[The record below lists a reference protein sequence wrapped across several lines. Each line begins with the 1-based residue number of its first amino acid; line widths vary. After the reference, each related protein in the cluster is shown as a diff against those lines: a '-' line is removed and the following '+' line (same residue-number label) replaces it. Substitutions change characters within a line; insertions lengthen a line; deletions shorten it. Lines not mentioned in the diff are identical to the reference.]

1 MSAENTTQH
10 ARPAIEPYKLLP
22 NFGEGDLRDFLDYCT
37 KNGASDVVFQTGDYV
52 WGEISGRQIQMT
64 PRTIKDGELKA
75 MLALAFGPELIGV
88 LKAGS
93 DADRP
98 YRFVIERD
106 TFRYRV
112 NVTGAQVGDAEDG
125 LSLTMRS
132 IPDTP
137 PPLAWH
143 RLPAEIEENL
153 FQPRGLVLVCG
164 PTGSGK
170 TTLMSSH
177 YANVSETNP
186 DCKILL
192 YEDPIEFLFTNVKNL
207 GPKIRQMQIG
217 KHIPSFA
224 RGIRNAM
231 RCKPMLIGIGE
242 ARDAETISALVE
254 AALTGHGAY
263 GTMHTETV
271 AETISRAIQ
280 VFPGNEHSAI
290 ASKILGSLRLIVVQ
304 ILVPTL
310 DGKRA
315 AVREYLYFDSTIKN
329 EMSDKPFTEWGAYLR
344 RVVAEK
350 KQDMVTGL
358 RDLLNR
364 GLIDQKAYRRYA
376 GESNA

>member
-1 MSAENTTQH
+1 
-10 ARPAIEPYKLLP
+10 
-22 NFGEGDLRDFLDYCT
+22 
-37 KNGASDVVFQTGDYV
+37 
-52 WGEISGRQIQMT
+52 
-64 PRTIKDGELKA
+64 
-75 MLALAFGPELIGV
+75 
-88 LKAGS
+88 
-93 DADRP
+93 
-98 YRFVIERD
+98 
-106 TFRYRV
+106 
-112 NVTGAQVGDAEDG
+112 
-125 LSLTMRS
+125 MRS
-132 IPDTP
+132 IPDTTP
-137 PPLAWH
+137 PMAWH
-143 RLPAEIEENL
+143 RLPAEILENL

-170 TTLMSSH
+170 TTLLSSH
-177 YANVSETNP
+177 YANISETNG

-263 GTMHTETV
+263 GTMHTESV
-271 AETISRAIQ
+271 SETISRAIQ

-290 ASKILGSLRLIVVQ
+290 ASKMLGSLRLVVVQ

-315 AVREYLYFDSTIKN
+315 AVREYLYFDARIKQ
-329 EMSDKPFTEWGAYLR
+329 EMSDMQFTQWGAYLR

-350 KQDMVTGL
+350 KQDMATGL
-358 RDLLNR
+358 RDLLDR
-364 GLIDQKAYRRYA
+364 KLIDEKAFRRYA

>member
-143 RLPAEIEENL
+143 RLPA
-153 FQPRGLVLVCG
+153 
-164 PTGSGK
+164 
-170 TTLMSSH
+170 
-177 YANVSETNP
+177 
-186 DCKILL
+186 
-192 YEDPIEFLFTNVKNL
+192 
-207 GPKIRQMQIG
+207 
-217 KHIPSFA
+217 
-224 RGIRNAM
+224 
-231 RCKPMLIGIGE
+231 
-242 ARDAETISALVE
+242 
-254 AALTGHGAY
+254 
-263 GTMHTETV
+263 
-271 AETISRAIQ
+271 
-280 VFPGNEHSAI
+280 
-290 ASKILGSLRLIVVQ
+290 
-304 ILVPTL
+304 
-310 DGKRA
+310 
-315 AVREYLYFDSTIKN
+315 
-329 EMSDKPFTEWGAYLR
+329 
-344 RVVAEK
+344 
-350 KQDMVTGL
+350 
-358 RDLLNR
+358 
-364 GLIDQKAYRRYA
+364 
-376 GESNA
+376 